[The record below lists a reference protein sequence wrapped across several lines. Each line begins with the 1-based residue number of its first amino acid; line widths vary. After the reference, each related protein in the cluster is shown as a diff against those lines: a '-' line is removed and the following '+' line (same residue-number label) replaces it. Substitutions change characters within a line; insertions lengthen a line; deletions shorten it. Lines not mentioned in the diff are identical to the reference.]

1 MSKEKKKN
9 KPIYRKLRNK
19 YRLVIMNDQT
29 LEERVAF
36 RLSPMN
42 VFVATGITVMILII
56 ATIYLIAFTGLRE
69 YIPGYSDPGMK
80 RKIFLLNLKSDSLE
94 RVIHSRELFL
104 NNIKNIFEGNI
115 EGKPK
120 GENPDIIK
128 AKYDTIRHLPK
139 SREDSLLR
147 VEMEQQD
154 KYSLRVNEKKNSGIS
169 SFFFFAPV
177 KGTVTNQFDP
187 RSKHYGADIVA
198 PANEAI
204 KATLDGM
211 VVFANFT
218 TETGYVIGIQHG
230 NNLFSI
236 YKHNSSLLKKTGDFV
251 KAGDVIAIIGNS
263 GEQTTGPHL
272 HFELWYNS
280 SPIDPQQ
287 YVTF

>member
-1 MSKEKKKN
+1 MSKEHKKN

-29 LEERVAF
+29 LEERTSF
-36 RLSPMN
+36 RLSPIN

-56 ATIYLIAFTGLRE
+56 VTIYLIAFTGLRE

-80 RKIFLLNLKSDSLE
+80 RKVLLLNLKSDSLE

-104 NNIKNIFEGNI
+104 NNIKNIFDGNV

-120 GENPDIIK
+120 GENPDVIK

-147 VEMEQQD
+147 IEMEQQD

-177 KGTVTNQFDP
+177 KGTVTNTFDQ
-187 RSKHYGADIVA
+187 RSKHYGVDIVA

-211 VVFANFT
+211 VVFSNFT

-230 NNLFSI
+230 NNLFSL

-272 HFELWYNS
+272 HFELWYS
-280 SPIDPQQ
+280 SSIDPQQ